1 MTRYLLDTNAMGDFI
16 DHRKGVDARV
26 RNTRM
31 RGAVMGPCMPV
42 AAELFFGAEFSASRD
57 INRPRVVRALS
68 RIKCWPFER
77 KAAEEYGRIA
87 EELRRIGRPM
97 QQIDIMIAAIAF
109 SLGNCSVVTADSD
122 LAVVP
127 GLPVENWAE

>member
-26 RNTRM
+26 REARM
-31 RGAVMGPCMPV
+31 RGAIIGTCMPV

-68 RIKCWPFER
+68 RIKCWPFDR
-77 KAAEEYGRIA
+77 LAVEEYGRIA
-87 EELRRIGRPM
+87 AELGRIGRPM
-97 QQIDIMIAAIAF
+97 QQIDIMIAAIAR
-109 SLGNCSVVTADSD
+109 SLGHCTVITDDTDASA
-122 LAVVP
+122 VP
-127 GLPVENWAE
+127 GLRVENWRL

>member
-26 RNTRM
+26 RDARM
-31 RGAVMGPCMPV
+31 RGAIIGTCMPV

-68 RIKCWPFER
+68 RIKCWPFDR
-77 KAAEEYGRIA
+77 LAVEEYGRIA
-87 EELRRIGRPM
+87 AELRRIGRPM
-97 QQIDIMIAAIAF
+97 QQIDIMIAAIAL
-109 SLGNCSVVTADSD
+109 SIGHCTVITDDTD
-122 LAVVP
+122 LSAVP
-127 GLPVENWAE
+127 GLRVENWRL